1 MLTLGL
7 AGGLD
12 PAHDQILDMPEN
24 YTYDG
29 AAVLVRNGEIVAA
42 TEEERHNRIK
52 HSNKFPLE
60 SIRFC
65 LDQCGLTAQ
74 DIDIFAY
81 YVAEDAANALL
92 TRLYLSRPD
101 LPFRVDARTMM
112 SGALSMSLGCEI
124 GPDRVAFYPHKLT
137 HAASAIGNS
146 GFATS
151 LVYVVDTVGG
161 LFEASWS
168 DRGEVRLDDLV
179 AIPASKSMNLL
190 WQTVLPFLG
199 FGLFDEHRA
208 VALAGYGDPDA
219 FRPIFDGLYEL
230 LPDGDYALNPQRVA
244 LLVGKIEPRRR
255 QEPPGQ
261 AHKDLAASLQHTTEE
276 IVLHVLRHYREKTGQ
291 RNLCLAGG
299 MIENTS
305 VSGKVLRSDLFDEVF
320 VHPAAYDTGCAVG
333 AALLAASEVGDR
345 LRRERVPH
353 VYWGTDIGPE
363 TEVSAELER
372 WQGFLGFERS
382 PDIVGRT
389 AELLASGAVL
399 GWVQGRAEF
408 GSHPLGNRSIL
419 ADPRPEDMRERVS
432 AATGRLEPYRAF
444 APSVPEERAGDF
456 FELPTG
462 PLPFMT
468 FAVDVHEDKRAQLP
482 SVTHVDGT
490 ARPHT
495 VSQRANPR
503 FWALLNAFG
512 ELTDVPVLLNTSFN
526 NNVEPTV
533 DSVTDAVVCFL
544 TTGLDYL
551 VVGDLLIHREEPG
564 PADWFR
570 LEISL
575 PPYVKLFCV
584 KGHTE
589 REQMTS
595 RHEIRTSYD
604 PPVRRKISPEL
615 GALLGTLDRPATVGE
630 LLARGPGAEVAL
642 AELRELWSERLVR
655 ITAPDAPPE
664 ALS

>member
-12 PAHDQILDMPEN
+12 PAHDQILDVPEN

-29 AAVLVRNGEIVAA
+29 AAVLVRDGEIVAA
-42 TEEERHNRIK
+42 TEEERRNRIK
-52 HSNKFPLE
+52 HSNKFPVE

-74 DIDIFAY
+74 DIDRFAY
-81 YVAEDAANALL
+81 YVDEDAANALL
-92 TRLYLSRPD
+92 TRLYISRPD
-101 LPFRVDARTMM
+101 WPFRVDARTMM
-112 SGALSMSLGCEI
+112 SGALSMALGCEI
-124 GPDRVAFYPHKLT
+124 GPDKVAFYPHKLT
-137 HAASAIGNS
+137 HAASAIGHS
-146 GFATS
+146 GFDTS

-161 LFEASWS
+161 LFEAGWG
-168 DRGEVRLDDLV
+168 DRGELRLDDLV
-179 AIPASKSMNLL
+179 AIPAAKSMNLL

-208 VALAGYGDPDA
+208 VALAGYGDLDT
-219 FRPIFDGLYEL
+219 FRPVFEGIYEL
-230 LPDGDYALNPQRVA
+230 LPDGDYTLNPQRVG
-244 LLVGKIEPRRR
+244 LLAGKIEPRRR

-276 IVLHVLRHYREKTGQ
+276 IVLHVLRYYREKTGQ

-299 MIENTS
+299 MIENTG
-305 VSGKVLRSDLFDEVF
+305 VSGKVLRSGLFDGVF
-320 VHPAAYDTGCAVG
+320 VHPAAYDPGCAVG
-333 AALLAASEVGDR
+333 AALLAASEAGDR
-345 LRRERVPH
+345 LRRDRVPH
-353 VYWGTDIGPE
+353 VYWGTEVGPE
-363 TEVSAELER
+363 PEVSAELER
-372 WQGFLGFERS
+372 WHGFLGFERS
-382 PDIVGRT
+382 PDIAGRT
-389 AELLASGAVL
+389 AGLLASGAVL

-408 GSHPLGNRSIL
+408 GSHALGNRSIL
-419 ADPRPEDMRERVS
+419 ADPRPGDMRERVS
-432 AATGRLEPYRAF
+432 AATGRQEPYRAF
-444 APSVPEERAGDF
+444 APSVLEERAGEF
-456 FELPTG
+456 FQLSEG

-468 FAVDVHEDKRAQLP
+468 FAVGVREDKRALLP

-495 VSQRANPR
+495 VSRRANPR
-503 FWALLNAFG
+503 FWALLTAFG

-533 DSVTDAVVCFL
+533 DSVTDAVVSFL

-551 VVGDLLIHREEPG
+551 VVGDFLVRKEEPG
-564 PADWFR
+564 PADWLR
-570 LEISL
+570 LETSL

-604 PPVRRKISPEL
+604 PPVHRKISPEL
-615 GALLGTLDRPATVGE
+615 GALLGTLDRPATIGE
-630 LLARGPGAEVAL
+630 LLTRGPGGDAAL

-655 ITAPDAPPE
+655 VTPPE
-664 ALS
+664 ATP